1 MEQMI
6 YVGPSISKSRLLHET
21 LFIGGIPGYV
31 NEIIKEHPWFKNL
44 LVPADRYTETMK
56 IVRKPGT
63 ALNIYAK
70 RCKEV

>member
-6 YVGPSISKSRLLHET
+6 YEGPSISKSRLLHAT
-21 LFIGGIPGYV
+21 VFIGGIPGYV

-56 IVRKPGT
+56 IVRKQGT

>member
-1 MEQMI
+1 MDQMI
-6 YVGPSISKSRLLHET
+6 YVGPSISKSRLLHAT
-21 LFIGGIPGYV
+21 VFIGGIPGYV
-31 NEIIKEHPWFKNL
+31 NEIIKERPWFKNL

>member
-1 MEQMI
+1 MDQMI
-6 YVGPSISKSRLLHET
+6 YVGSSISKSRLLHAT
-21 LFIGGIPGYV
+21 VFIGGIPGYV

>member
-1 MEQMI
+1 MKRII
-6 YVGPSISKSRLLHET
+6 YVGPSLSKSRLLHAT
-21 LFIGGIPGYV
+21 VFIGGIPQYV

-44 LVPADRYTETMK
+44 LVPADRYVETMK
-56 IVRKPGT
+56 IVKKPGT

>member
-6 YVGPSISKSRLLHET
+6 YVGPSISKSRLLHAT
-21 LFIGGIPGYV
+21 VFIGGIPGYV
-31 NEIIKEHPWFKNL
+31 NEIIKEHPSFKNL